1 MVAQL
6 DYLATVN
13 FDARYLTRS
22 SAIHWS
28 MNARLPSEAA
38 AGQPW
43 KVFFM
48 SFANLGLSDE
58 LVRAVADAG
67 YTQPTP
73 VQTQAI
79 PLVLAGS
86 DLLAGAQ
93 TGTGKTAAFVLPIL
107 QRLGATA
114 TAVAAPAGSG
124 RAPARKIRALILTPT
139 RELAAQVEESVRTYG
154 KHMSLSSM
162 TVFGGVSINP
172 QIDRLRRGLDIMV
185 ATPGRLLDHCGQRT
199 VDLSGI
205 EILVLDEAD
214 RMLDMGFIPD
224 IKRIIALLPRQRQNL
239 LFSATF
245 ADPIRALAETM
256 LKSPVSIQVT
266 PRNSTVENVA
276 QTVHPVD
283 AGRKA
288 ELLVHLVKEG
298 NWFQVLVFTRT
309 KHGANKLAARLE
321 KSGVPALAI
330 HGNKSQNARTRA
342 LADFKEAKLQVLVAT
357 DIAAR
362 GLDIEQLPHVVNFEL
377 PHVPE
382 DYVHRIGRTGRA
394 GATGEAVSLVSGEE
408 GGRLRDIE
416 RLIKRSIP
424 KVVIAGFE
432 AGRPGSQPSEV
443 IESDER
449 PARSSAPRSRSSAGR
464 SAPGTSARGPRAS
477 AGAPRSGAP
486 RSAAPRSAGPRSAP
500 RNDRPLDENGDR
512 NGNTMQP
519 YRAEGFRP
527 AGDRP
532 AARSGQGPGSR
543 GAGPRREAYT
553 GPMRSGSESRIDAPR
568 GEVDGNRAPAHAD
581 GRPGAQRFERNG
593 SSPGSSGS
601 GRGTRGPARSGES
614 STVRSNLP
622 PGWNAGA
629 PARRGR

>member
-1 MVAQL
+1 
-6 DYLATVN
+6 
-13 FDARYLTRS
+13 
-22 SAIHWS
+22 
-28 MNARLPSEAA
+28 
-38 AGQPW
+38 
-43 KVFFM
+43 M
-48 SFANLGLSDE
+48 SFANLGLSDA

-73 VQTQAI
+73 IQTQAI
-79 PLVLAGS
+79 PVVLARS
-86 DLLAGAQ
+86 DLMGGAQ

-107 QRLGATA
+107 QILGTTA
-114 TAVAAPAGSG
+114 PVAAAEPPKETG
-124 RAPARKIRALILTPT
+124 RRGPPRKIRALILVPT

-154 KHMSLSSM
+154 KHSNLTSCAI
-162 TVFGGVSINP
+162 FGGVSINP

-424 KVVIAGFE
+424 KVVIPGFE
-432 AGRPGSQPSEV
+432 AGRPGAQPAEV

-449 PARSSAPRSRSSAGR
+449 PVRSSAPRSSRSSPGR
-464 SAPGTSARGPRAS
+464 SAPGARGPRSGAG
-477 AGAPRSGAP
+477 GAPRG
-486 RSAAPRSAGPRSAP
+486 AAPRAAGARSAP
-500 RNDRPLDENGDR
+500 RAQRPLDENGDR
-512 NGNTMQP
+512 NGNTLEP
-519 YRAEGFRP
+519 YRSEGFRP

-532 AARSGQGPGSR
+532 ARGPQ
-543 GAGPRREAYT
+543 GAGGRGSAPRRDAYI
-553 GPMRSGSESRIDAPR
+553 GPMRSSSQARTDTPR
-568 GEVDGNRAPAHAD
+568 GEVDGNRAPTHAD
-581 GRPGAQRFERNG
+581 GAARPGAQRYERNG
-593 SSPGSSGS
+593 SSPGASRPSRGS
-601 GRGTRGPARSGES
+601 ARPAES
-614 STVRSNLP
+614 STTRSNLP
-622 PGWNAGA
+622 PGWGAGA
-629 PARRGR
+629 PPARRGR